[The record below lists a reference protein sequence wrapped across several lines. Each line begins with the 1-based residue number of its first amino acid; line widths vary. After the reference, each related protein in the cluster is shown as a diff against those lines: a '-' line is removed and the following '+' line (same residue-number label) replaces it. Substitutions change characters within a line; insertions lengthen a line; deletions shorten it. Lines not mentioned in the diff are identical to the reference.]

1 MLTNKHE
8 KVIVFNTE
16 TKKEK
21 NLEINMEENLEKLRM
36 LTELRD
42 KKSVQEVMETSNK
55 PPHLLGYINY
65 DRILYYRQIT
75 RKLK

>member
-1 MLTNKHE
+1 
-8 KVIVFNTE
+8 
-16 TKKEK
+16 
-21 NLEINMEENLEKLRM
+21 MEENLEKLRM

-42 KKSVQEVMETSNK
+42 KKSVQEVMETTNK